1 MKRLSRDSK
10 YSIVRWL
17 RLSLIALLICLILR
31 FFMFIPV
38 TIDGYSMMPTLKM
51 GEVVLVNR
59 LSDVKRFD
67 TIVFNI
73 EKQQYVKRVIGMPG
87 DHLVYKND
95 QLYINGK
102 LKSEPYLQQ
111 YREKLNENDTFMSDY
126 DIVVDDNTYYVL
138 GDNRD
143 NSNDSRYFGTV
154 TSDHIIGV
162 AKYVYL
168 PINHMRTIK

>member
-10 YSIVRWL
+10 YSIVRWF
-17 RLSLIALLICLILR
+17 RLSLIALLICLIFR

-51 GEVVLVNR
+51 REVMLVNR

-67 TIVFNI
+67 TIVFNV

-102 LKSEPYLQQ
+102 LKAEPYLQQ

-126 DIVVDDNTYYVL
+126 DIMVDANTYYVL

-154 TSDHIIGV
+154 TGEDIIGV